1 MFATWSL
8 VALGQSFAIFP
19 AIRQLRTRGP
29 YACIRHPVY
38 AGELVMII
46 AAAATRLDGWS
57 LLLAVIGLAT
67 TGARVFVEEGV
78 LSAEDE
84 YVAYRGKV
92 RWRLV
97 PGVW

>member
-1 MFATWSL
+1 
-8 VALGQSFAIFP
+8 
-19 AIRQLRTRGP
+19 
-29 YACIRHPVY
+29 
-38 AGELVMII
+38 MII

-67 TGARVFVEEGV
+67 TSARVFVEEGV